1 MDLIGGRPFS
11 KGESPRAYLTL
22 DEILRCAQDDKE
34 KTFSRVILR
43 EP

>member
-1 MDLIGGRPFS
+1 MDLIGGKALL
-11 KGESPRAYLTL
+11 KGESIRAGPSLE
-22 DEILRCAQDDKE
+22 EILRCAQDDKE